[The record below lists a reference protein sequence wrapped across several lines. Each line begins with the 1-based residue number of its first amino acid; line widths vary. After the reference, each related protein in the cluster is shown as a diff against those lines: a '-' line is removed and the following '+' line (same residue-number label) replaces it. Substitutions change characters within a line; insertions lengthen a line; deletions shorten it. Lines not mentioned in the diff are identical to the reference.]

1 MRGMFWTYQVGEVG
15 DARDVL
21 AGDELEGDA
30 GEDERE
36 AELEA
41 VLRQLDAD
49 GERRERQ
56 RADEELT
63 TDQTDVSVMMR
74 N

>member
-1 MRGMFWTYQVGEVG
+1 MFWTYQVGEVG

-21 AGDELEGDA
+21 AGDELECDA

-41 VLRQLDAD
+41 VLRQLNAD

-63 TDQTDVSVMMR
+63 TGQTDASVLMR